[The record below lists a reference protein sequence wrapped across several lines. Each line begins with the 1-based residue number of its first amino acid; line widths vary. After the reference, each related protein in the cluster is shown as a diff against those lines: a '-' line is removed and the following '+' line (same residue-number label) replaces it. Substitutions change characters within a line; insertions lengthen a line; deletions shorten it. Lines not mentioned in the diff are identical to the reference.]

1 MKIIKTLS
9 KHINDEIDDAMHYVK
24 LALKCKDEN
33 KALATVFYT
42 LSTEELKHATML
54 HGEVVKIIEEYRKT
68 NGEPPAAMLAVYNYL
83 HEEQIEK
90 TQKVKTYQ
98 QIFRE

>member
-9 KHINDEIDDAMHYVK
+9 KHINDDIEDALHYAK
-24 LALKCKDEN
+24 LALKYKDEN
-33 KALATVFYT
+33 KALATAFYT

-54 HGEVVKIIEEYRKT
+54 HGEAVKIIEEYRKT

-90 TQKVKTYQ
+90 TQKVKPQGSYMN
-98 QIFRE
+98 